1 MSFFFTQSQILP
13 LIIRDS
19 IYYFNSIGTSR
30 NSNYLNLSMSK
41 TKEVVDYQR
50 DRRPRFPVIRLKNA
64 DTLFRKGESNMPLQ
78 IFTSL

>member
-1 MSFFFTQSQILP
+1 
-13 LIIRDS
+13 
-19 IYYFNSIGTSR
+19 
-30 NSNYLNLSMSK
+30 MSK

-50 DRRPRFPVIRLKNA
+50 NRRPRFPVIRLKNA